1 MEERSQKNAITV
13 LRPLFVTEIFK
24 HITELILER
33 NPMEVTNVMKP
44 LHVTVFSVL
53 KEFILVRKPIGVNN
67 VVEPFTPYTT
77 HQTHY
82 SF

>member
-44 LHVTVFSVL
+44 LHVTVFFSPERIHTCE
-53 KEFILVRKPIGVNN
+53 KA
-67 VVEPFTPYTT
+67 
-77 HQTHY
+77 HWCQ
-82 SF
+82 